1 MVSRYSG
8 GSRSL
13 DEMKEFARF
22 EPSAQRYVRRSLDV
36 AFNRGDA
43 LEQWARDPAEA
54 AGIRKQAVAYGLL
67 GDVRAATP
75 HDLEIGGSDFLG
87 NLILVSAFDLGQA
100 RLSDF
105 AGYRFLYERL
115 LGARIRPWLPAAFCG
130 AACLP
135 HIHPAQRARLLA
147 SISDAAATAAAW
159 SEREPVFFPQW
170 IDKDEVSVD

>member
-22 EPSAQRYVRRSLDV
+22 DPSTQRYVRRSLDV
-36 AFNRGDA
+36 AFSRSDA
-43 LEQWARDPAEA
+43 LERWSRDPAEA
-54 AGIRKQAVAYGLL
+54 VAIRKQTMAYGLL
-67 GDVRAATP
+67 GDIRAATP
-75 HDLEIGGSDFLG
+75 PDLEIGGQDFLG

-100 RLSDF
+100 RLCDF
-105 AGYRFLYERL
+105 SGYRFLYERL

-135 HIHPAQRARLLA
+135 HIHPSQRARLLT

-159 SEREPVFFPQW
+159 SEREPMFFPQW
-170 IDKDEVSVD
+170 IDKDEVPVD